1 MPSYPL
7 GVMQVLCA
15 FDSDQDKD
23 AACYLNY
30 VRGVNE
36 GVAIMAAPA
45 AREHQAIY
53 ICEMM
58 ERLGLEPGG
67 GEAPRLGLSYAT
79 ALRRCQACRSKRACR
94 DWLDS
99 LPASAAIAP
108 NFCPNADIFFELQVK
123 QPIVRNSG
131 SKKPG

>member
-1 MPSYPL
+1 M
-7 GVMQVLCA
+7 
-15 FDSDQDKD
+15 K
-23 AACYLNY
+23 
-30 VRGVNE
+30 

-45 AREHQAIY
+45 ARERPIY

-67 GEAPRLGLSYAT
+67 SEAPRLGLSYAT
-79 ALRRCQACRSKRACR
+79 ALRRCQACPSKQACR

-99 LPASAAIAP
+99 LSASPLVAP
-108 NFCPNADIFFELQVK
+108 NFCPNADIFFELLVD
-123 QPIVRNSG
+123 QPSVRALG